1 MHDSIFFAG
10 QDDDFEDVVTNR
22 GGNSEDES
30 ENLTRSEQLGGQ
42 TTREPINPGG
52 QYATKPP

>member
-1 MHDSIFFAG
+1 MHDSIFFAS
-10 QDDDFEDVVTNR
+10 QDEEFEGVATNR
-22 GGNSEDES
+22 GNHSEDES